1 MPAAGLV
8 AGALGAGST
17 GAAIASGVATIGGAA
32 LSASSARRASNA
44 QQASA
49 DAAVAEQR
57 RQFDLARSDQAPWLE
72 AGRNALTRLQ
82 DPNAFTADPGY
93 NFARSEGMRGIERS
107 AAARGGA
114 TGGNALRALSQFN
127 SGLADQTYGNW
138 WNRQAGLAGVGQ
150 ASASNLGALG
160 ANTAGNIGNALMA
173 GGDARASGIAAQ
185 GNAIGGALSSL
196 ANLYQYT
203 RPSGQSQPNFGTP
216 PSWGYRTPPIWGGN

>member
-1 MPAAGLV
+1 MPAAAVIGT
-8 AGALGAGST
+8 LG
-17 GAAIASGVATIGGAA
+17 GAAI
-32 LSASSARRASNA
+32 SASSARSASRA

-49 DAAVAEQR
+49 DAAVGEQR

-93 NFARSEGMRGIERS
+93 NFARTEGMRGIERS

-150 ASASNLGALG
+150 ASASNLASLG

-185 GNAIGGALSSL
+185 GNAIGGALSGL